1 MWSANHVP
9 ILDPD
14 ERAFDWNALSRGHG
28 RRFPITV
35 QDETLRD
42 GIQSPSARDP
52 SLAEKIAMIHQMEAI
67 GIDVVNVGLPAA
79 SAKNREDSLALCE
92 EIARCRLRIRPAAA
106 GRTVPA
112 DVQAIVDISQ
122 RAGIAVEVCT
132 FIGSSPIRQYAE
144 AWDLARLSK
153 ASAEAIDVGV
163 RAGLEVCYVTEDT
176 TRARPETLAA
186 LFTLAIDH
194 GARRLCLADTVGHAT
209 PDGVRN
215 LIDFTRGLVA
225 GLGVIDVGID
235 WHGHND
241 RGLVLDNALAAIG
254 HGADRVHGTAL
265 GIGERVGN
273 APMELLL
280 LNLVL
285 GGVRP
290 RLDPYLLEAYCD
302 DAARALGWTVPE
314 NHPLIGGAVRETSAA
329 RRVATRAT
337 A

>member
-1 MWSANHVP
+1 MCAGELPNGDREPSS
-9 ILDPD
+9 
-14 ERAFDWNALSRGHG
+14 FDWNHQARND
-28 RRFPITV
+28 RRPITL

-52 SLAEKIAMIHQMEAI
+52 SIERKIALLYEMEAL
-67 GIDVVNVGLPAA
+67 GIDVINVGLPASGA
-79 SAKNREDSLALCE
+79 RNRDDSLALCR
-92 EIARCRLRIRPAAA
+92 EIARGRLRIRPAAA
-106 GRTVPA
+106 GRTVVS
-112 DVQAIVDISQ
+112 DVEAIVDISQ

-144 AWDLARLSK
+144 AWDLARLSRH
-153 ASAEAIDVGV
+153 SADAIDVGV
-163 RAGLEVCYVTEDT
+163 KAGLEVCYVTEDT
-176 TRARPETLAA
+176 TRARPETLSA
-186 LFTLAIDH
+186 LFSLAIAR

-215 LIDFTRGLVA
+215 LIDFTRG
-225 GLGVIDVGID
+225 VIAATGAADIGID

-241 RGLVLDNALAAIG
+241 RGLGLDNALAAVG

-280 LNLVL
+280 LNLSL

-290 RLDPYLLEAYCD
+290 AIDRASLEAYCD
-302 DAARALGWTVPE
+302 EAAAALGWKVPLD
-314 NHPLIGGAVRETSAA
+314 HPIIGGAVRTA
-329 RRVATRAT
+329 RASVPDRASGTRAI

>member
-1 MWSANHVP
+1 MPGGELLSMV
-9 ILDPD
+9 
-14 ERAFDWNALSRGHG
+14 EGSFDWNATARHHG
-28 RRFPITV
+28 RTLPITL

-52 SLAEKIAMIHQMEAI
+52 SLGEKIELLHKMEAL
-67 GIDVVNVGLPAA
+67 GIDVINVGLPAA
-79 SAKNREDSLALCE
+79 SPKNTADSLALCQ
-92 EIARCRLRIRPAAA
+92 EIARCRMRIRPAAA
-106 GRTVPA
+106 GRTVAA
-112 DVQAIVDISQ
+112 DVQAIIDISQ
-122 RAGIAVEVCT
+122 KAGIAVEVCT

-144 AWDLARLSK
+144 AWDLERLSRN
-153 ASAEAIDVGV
+153 SAEAIDVGV
-163 RAGLEVCYVTEDT
+163 KAGLEVCYVTEDT

-215 LIDFTRGLVA
+215 LIDFTRGVVV
-225 GLGVIDVGID
+225 GLGVLDVGID

-273 APMELLL
+273 APMELVL
-280 LNLVL
+280 LNLEL
-285 GGVRP
+285 GGIRASV
-290 RLDPYLLEAYCD
+290 DPSVLEAYCD
-302 DAARALGWTVPE
+302 DAARALGFAVPE
-314 NHPLIGGAVRETSAA
+314 NHPIIGGAVRETSAA
-329 RRVATRAT
+329 RRLSTHAT